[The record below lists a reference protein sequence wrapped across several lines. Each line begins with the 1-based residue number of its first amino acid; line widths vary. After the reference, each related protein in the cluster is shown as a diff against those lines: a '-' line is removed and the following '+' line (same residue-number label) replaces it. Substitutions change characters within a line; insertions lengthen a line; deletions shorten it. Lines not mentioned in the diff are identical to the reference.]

1 MYAAERG
8 EDDALASDIA
18 FHVAVL
24 HASNKRFYRQLR
36 EMIAAALRVSIHR
49 TNQLK
54 GVKIASARDHEKVAK
69 LIRAGDADAAA
80 EAMRKLIQGALTL
93 FQRATR

>member
-1 MYAAERG
+1 
-8 EDDALASDIA
+8 
-18 FHVAVL
+18 
-24 HASNKRFYRQLR
+24 LR
-36 EMIAAALRVSIHR
+36 EMISTALQVSIRR

-54 GVKIASARDHEKVAK
+54 GVQIASAREHDKVAK
-69 LIRAGDADAAA
+69 FIFAHDAPKAA